1 MFYYITLGLQAI
13 CVIHCIY
20 KRKQYTWLLLIIFIP
35 LLGCLVYIF
44 SEIFTGREI
53 QNLQS
58 GITTILNP
66 SGSIKKLE
74 ENLRFSDTFNN
85 KVMLADALLAAGQT
99 DRAIELYE
107 SALTGTFTE
116 NEYVLT
122 QLITAYFQVKRFAEI
137 IPIAKKLYRL
147 PQFPRSRAHILY
159 AMALENTGNSEQAE
173 KEFMT
178 MKARF
183 SDFEARYQYGQFL
196 IRAGREEEARQI
208 FTSML
213 DEASYLSPRER
224 RSNRTWLMKTKEEL
238 KKTGNKVGI

>member
-1 MFYYITLGLQAI
+1 
-13 CVIHCIY
+13 
-20 KRKQYTWLLLIIFIP
+20 
-35 LLGCLVYIF
+35 
-44 SEIFTGREI
+44 
-53 QNLQS
+53 
-58 GITTILNP
+58 
-66 SGSIKKLE
+66 
-74 ENLRFSDTFNN
+74 
-85 KVMLADALLAAGQT
+85 
-99 DRAIELYE
+99 
-107 SALTGTFTE
+107 
-116 NEYVLT
+116 
-122 QLITAYFQVKRFAEI
+122 
-137 IPIAKKLYRL
+137 
-147 PQFPRSRAHILY
+147 
-159 AMALENTGNSEQAE
+159 MALENTGNNEQGE